1 MYVIFRE
8 DIISSDDIKKE
19 IDENTKF
26 RVEADLS
33 KATKREDV
41 MSFKLSIKTSDVI
54 ENKVFDWENEELT
67 DEFFKKA
74 QNMTKDF
81 LKFFPK
87 YTIQSSNVYKWDEIE
102 DRLFLVV
109 VIANIDIKMKKLE
122 LDILKRMMKKVD

>member
-8 DIISSDDIKKE
+8 GIISSDDIKKE

-122 LDILKRMMKKVD
+122 LDILKRMMKNVD

>member
-122 LDILKRMMKKVD
+122 LDILKRMMKNVD

>member
-54 ENKVFDWENEELT
+54 ENKIFNWEDEELT

-122 LDILKRMMKKVD
+122 LDILKRMMKNVD